1 MAVGVISVRYARA
14 LLKCAMELNLEDQ
27 VYQEMITLAD
37 QYNHVPELR
46 STIDNP
52 MLDKDKKQAL
62 LQAACGKNLSELT
75 ERFIHLVLHEGRD
88 NVMQMMATSYITLYR
103 KQKNI
108 ISGRLITATTVTPEV
123 EQKMK
128 QMVQSKSQGTVEFQT
143 EVDPDI
149 IGGFILEYDSYRMD
163 ASVQTKLHNI
173 LKELKK

>member
-62 LQAACGKNLSELT
+62 LQAACGRNLSELT

-163 ASVQTKLHNI
+163 ASVQTKLDNI

>member
-62 LQAACGKNLSELT
+62 LQAACEKNLSELT

-163 ASVQTKLHNI
+163 ASVQTKLDNI

>member
-1 MAVGVISVRYARA
+1 MAIGVISVRYARA
-14 LLKCAMELNLEDQ
+14 LLKCAMELNLEDK

-37 QYNHVPELR
+37 QYNRVPELR

-52 MLDKDKKQAL
+52 MLEKNKKQAL
-62 LQAACGKNLSELT
+62 LQAACGKNLSELSA
-75 ERFIHLVLHEGRD
+75 RFIQLVLQEGRE
-88 NVMQMMATSYITLYR
+88 NVIQMMATSYITLYR
-103 KQKNI
+103 KQNNI
-108 ISGRLITATTVTPEV
+108 ISGRLIAATTVTPEV

-128 QMVQSKSQGTVEFQT
+128 QMVQRKSQGTVEFQT

-163 ASVQTKLHNI
+163 ASVQTKLNNI

>member
-14 LLKCAMELNLEDQ
+14 LLKCAMELNQEDQ

-37 QYNHVPELR
+37 QYNRVPELR

-52 MLDKDKKQAL
+52 MLDKDKKQVL

-75 ERFIHLVLHEGRD
+75 ERFIHLVLHEGRE

-163 ASVQTKLHNI
+163 ASVQTKLDNI

>member
-1 MAVGVISVRYARA
+1 MAIGVISVRYARA
-14 LLKCAMELNLEDQ
+14 LLKCAMELNLEDK

-62 LQAACGKNLSELT
+62 LQAACGMNLSELT
-75 ERFIHLVLHEGRD
+75 ERFIHLVLHEGRE

-128 QMVQSKSQGTVEFQT
+128 QMVQSKSQATVEFQT
-143 EVDPDI
+143 EVNPDI

-163 ASVQTKLHNI
+163 ASVQTKLNNI

>member
-1 MAVGVISVRYARA
+1 MGVGVISVKYARA
-14 LLKCAMELNLEDQ
+14 LLKCAMEMNLEDQ

-37 QYNHVPELR
+37 QYNRVPELR

-75 ERFIHLVLHEGRD
+75 KRFIQLVLHEGRD

-163 ASVQTKLHNI
+163 ASVQTKLDNI

>member
-37 QYNHVPELR
+37 QYNRVPELR

-52 MLDKDKKQAL
+52 MLEKNKKQAL

-75 ERFIHLVLHEGRD
+75 ARFIQLVLQEGRE
-88 NVMQMMATSYITLYR
+88 NVIQMMATSYITLYR
-103 KQKNI
+103 KQNNI
-108 ISGRLITATTVTPEV
+108 ISGRLITATTVTSEV

-128 QMVQSKSQGTVEFQT
+128 QMVQRKSQGTVEFQT

>member
-1 MAVGVISVRYARA
+1 MALGVISVRYARA

-27 VYQEMITLAD
+27 VYQEMIILAD
-37 QYNHVPELR
+37 QYNRVPELR

-75 ERFIHLVLHEGRD
+75 KRFIHLVLHEGRD

-163 ASVQTKLHNI
+163 ASVQTKLNNI

>member
-1 MAVGVISVRYARA
+1 
-14 LLKCAMELNLEDQ
+14 
-27 VYQEMITLAD
+27 
-37 QYNHVPELR
+37 
-46 STIDNP
+46 
-52 MLDKDKKQAL
+52 
-62 LQAACGKNLSELT
+62 
-75 ERFIHLVLHEGRD
+75 
-88 NVMQMMATSYITLYR
+88 MQMMATSYITLYR

-143 EVDPDI
+143 EVNPDI

-163 ASVQTKLHNI
+163 ASVQTKLDNI

>member
-75 ERFIHLVLHEGRD
+75 KRFIHLVLHEGRD

-163 ASVQTKLHNI
+163 ASVQTKLDNI

>member
-14 LLKCAMELNLEDQ
+14 LLKCAMELNQEDQ

-37 QYNHVPELR
+37 QYNRVPVLR

-62 LQAACGKNLSELT
+62 LQAACGKNLAELT
-75 ERFIHLVLHEGRD
+75 KRFIHLVLHEGRE
-88 NVMQMMATSYITLYR
+88 NVMQMMATSYITLYQR
-103 KQKNI
+103 QKNI

-143 EVDPDI
+143 EVNPDI

-163 ASVQTKLHNI
+163 ASVQTKLNNI

>member
-27 VYQEMITLAD
+27 VYQEMIILAD

-163 ASVQTKLHNI
+163 ASVQTKLDNI

>member
-1 MAVGVISVRYARA
+1 MAIGVISVRYARA
-14 LLKCAMELNLEDQ
+14 LLKCAMEQMLEDQ

-37 QYNHVPELR
+37 QYNRVPELR

-52 MLDKDKKQAL
+52 MLEKDKKQAL

-75 ERFIHLVLHEGRD
+75 EKFIQLVLQEGRE
-88 NVMQMMATSYITLYR
+88 NVIQMMATSYITLYR

-123 EQKMK
+123 KQKMK
-128 QMVQSKSQGTVEFQT
+128 QMVQNKSQATVEFQT
-143 EVDPDI
+143 EVNPDI
-149 IGGFILEYDSYRMD
+149 IGGFVLEYDSYRMD
-163 ASVQTKLHNI
+163 ASVQTKLNNI

>member
-1 MAVGVISVRYARA
+1 MALGVISVRYARA

-27 VYQEMITLAD
+27 VYQEIITLAD
-37 QYNHVPELR
+37 QYNRVPELR

-75 ERFIHLVLHEGRD
+75 KRFIQLVLHEGRD

-163 ASVQTKLHNI
+163 ASVQTKLDNI

>member
-37 QYNHVPELR
+37 QYNRVPELR

-75 ERFIHLVLHEGRD
+75 ERFIQLVLHEGRE

-123 EQKMK
+123 KQKMK

-143 EVDPDI
+143 EVNPDI

-163 ASVQTKLHNI
+163 ASVQTKLDNI

>member
-37 QYNHVPELR
+37 QYNRVPQLR

-163 ASVQTKLHNI
+163 ASVQTKLDNI

>member
-163 ASVQTKLHNI
+163 ASVQTKLDNI

>member
-14 LLKCAMELNLEDQ
+14 LLKCAMEQNLEDQ

-37 QYNHVPELR
+37 QYNRVPELR

-75 ERFIHLVLHEGRD
+75 KRFILLVLHEGRD

-143 EVDPDI
+143 EVDTDI

-163 ASVQTKLHNI
+163 ASVQTKLGNI

>member
-1 MAVGVISVRYARA
+1 MALGVISVRYARA
-14 LLKCAMELNLEDQ
+14 LLKCAMEQNLEDQ

-37 QYNHVPELR
+37 QYNRVPELR

-75 ERFIHLVLHEGRD
+75 KRFILLVLHEGRD

-143 EVDPDI
+143 EVDTDI

-163 ASVQTKLHNI
+163 ASVQTKLGNI

>member
-1 MAVGVISVRYARA
+1 MAIGVISVRYARA
-14 LLKCAMELNLEDQ
+14 LLKCAMELNLEDK

-37 QYNHVPELR
+37 QYNRVPELR

-62 LQAACGKNLSELT
+62 LQAACGMNISELT
-75 ERFIHLVLHEGRD
+75 EKFIQLVLHEGRE
-88 NVMQMMATSYITLYR
+88 NVIQMMATSYITLYR

-128 QMVQSKSQGTVEFQT
+128 QMVQNKSQATVEFQT
-143 EVDPDI
+143 EVNPDI

-163 ASVQTKLHNI
+163 ASVQTKLNNI

>member
-1 MAVGVISVRYARA
+1 MAIGVISVRYARA
-14 LLKCAMELNLEDQ
+14 LLKCAMELNLEDK

-37 QYNHVPELR
+37 QYNRVPELR

-52 MLDKDKKQAL
+52 MLEKNKKQAL

-75 ERFIHLVLHEGRD
+75 ARFIQLVLQEGRE

-108 ISGRLITATTVTPEV
+108 ISGRLITATTVTSEV

-128 QMVQSKSQGTVEFQT
+128 QMVQRKSQGTVEFQT

-163 ASVQTKLHNI
+163 ASVQTKLNNI

>member
-14 LLKCAMELNLEDQ
+14 LLKCAMELNQEDQ

-37 QYNHVPELR
+37 QYNCVPELR

-52 MLDKDKKQAL
+52 MLEKNKKQAL

-75 ERFIHLVLHEGRD
+75 QRFIQLVLQEGRE
-88 NVMQMMATSYITLYR
+88 NVMQVMATSYITLYR

-128 QMVQSKSQGTVEFQT
+128 QMVQRKSQGTVEFQT

>member
-27 VYQEMITLAD
+27 VYQEMIILAD

-163 ASVQTKLHNI
+163 ASVQTKLD
-173 LKELKK
+173 

>member
-75 ERFIHLVLHEGRD
+75 KRFIQLVLHEGRD

-163 ASVQTKLHNI
+163 ASVQTKLDNI

>member
-1 MAVGVISVRYARA
+1 MAIGVISVRYARA
-14 LLKCAMELNLEDQ
+14 LLKCAMELNLEDK

-37 QYNHVPELR
+37 QYNRVPELR

-52 MLDKDKKQAL
+52 MLEKNKKQAL

-75 ERFIHLVLHEGRD
+75 ARFIQLVLQEGRE
-88 NVMQMMATSYITLYR
+88 NVIQMMATSYITLYR
-103 KQKNI
+103 KQNNI
-108 ISGRLITATTVTPEV
+108 ISGRLITATTVTSEV

-128 QMVQSKSQGTVEFQT
+128 QMVQRKSQGTVEFQT

>member
-1 MAVGVISVRYARA
+1 MAIGVISVRYARA
-14 LLKCAMELNLEDQ
+14 LLKCAMELNLEDK

-37 QYNHVPELR
+37 QYNRVPELR

-52 MLDKDKKQAL
+52 MLEKNKKQAL
-62 LQAACGKNLSELT
+62 LQVACGKNLSELT
-75 ERFIHLVLHEGRD
+75 ARFIQLVLQEGRE

-108 ISGRLITATTVTPEV
+108 ISGRLITATTVTSEV

-128 QMVQSKSQGTVEFQT
+128 QMVQRKSQGTVEFQT

-163 ASVQTKLHNI
+163 ASVQTKLNNT

>member
-14 LLKCAMELNLEDQ
+14 LLKCAMELNQEDQ

-37 QYNHVPELR
+37 QYNRVPELR
-46 STIDNP
+46 SITDNP
-52 MLDKDKKQAL
+52 MLEKNKKQAL

-75 ERFIHLVLHEGRD
+75 QRFIQLVLQEGRE

>member
-1 MAVGVISVRYARA
+1 MAVGVISIRYARA

-37 QYNHVPELR
+37 QYNRVPELR

-163 ASVQTKLHNI
+163 ASVQTKLDNI

>member
-1 MAVGVISVRYARA
+1 MALGVISVRYARA

-37 QYNHVPELR
+37 QYNRVPELR

-75 ERFIHLVLHEGRD
+75 KRFIHLVLHEGRD

-163 ASVQTKLHNI
+163 ASVQTKLDNI

>member
-27 VYQEMITLAD
+27 VYQEIITLAD
-37 QYNHVPELR
+37 QYNRVPELR

-75 ERFIHLVLHEGRD
+75 KRFIQLVLHEGRD

-163 ASVQTKLHNI
+163 ASVQTKLDNI

>member
-1 MAVGVISVRYARA
+1 MAIGVISVRYARA
-14 LLKCAMELNLEDQ
+14 LLKCAMELNLEDK

-37 QYNHVPELR
+37 QYNRVPELR

-52 MLDKDKKQAL
+52 MLEKNKKQAL

-75 ERFIHLVLHEGRD
+75 ARFIQLVLQEGRE
-88 NVMQMMATSYITLYR
+88 NVIQMMATSYITLYR

-108 ISGRLITATTVTPEV
+108 ISGRLITATTVTSEV

-128 QMVQSKSQGTVEFQT
+128 QMVQRKSQGTVEFQT

-163 ASVQTKLHNI
+163 ASVQTKLNNI

>member
-1 MAVGVISVRYARA
+1 MALGVISVRYARA

-37 QYNHVPELR
+37 QYNRVPELR

-75 ERFIHLVLHEGRD
+75 KRFILLVLHEGRD

-143 EVDPDI
+143 EVDTDI

-163 ASVQTKLHNI
+163 ASVQTKLGNI

>member
-37 QYNHVPELR
+37 QYNRVPELR

-75 ERFIHLVLHEGRD
+75 KRFIHLVLHEGRD
-88 NVMQMMATSYITLYR
+88 NVMQMMATSYSTLYR

-108 ISGRLITATTVTPEV
+108 ICFR
-123 EQKMK
+123 
-128 QMVQSKSQGTVEFQT
+128 
-143 EVDPDI
+143 
-149 IGGFILEYDSYRMD
+149 
-163 ASVQTKLHNI
+163 
-173 LKELKK
+173 